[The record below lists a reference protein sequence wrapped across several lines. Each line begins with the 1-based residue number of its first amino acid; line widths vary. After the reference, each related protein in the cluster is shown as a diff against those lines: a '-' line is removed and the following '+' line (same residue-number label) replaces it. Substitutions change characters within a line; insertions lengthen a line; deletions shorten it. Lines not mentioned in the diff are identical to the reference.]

1 MVKGSRFSDCQLDFG
16 GSIVEFTII
25 DADAHHLDG
34 PAYKTYLPERF
45 RVRSGPYFPSFGW
58 DIFLNGT
65 TGRKP
70 ANPEE
75 YCKDLDAEKI
85 GDAVAYPSN
94 ALAIGLVRDRKSTR
108 LNSSHRTISY
118 AVFCLKKKTKNQ

>member
-1 MVKGSRFSDCQLDFG
+1 M
-16 GSIVEFTII
+16 EFTVI

-34 PAYKTYLPERF
+34 PAYKDYLPERF
-45 RVRSGPYFPSFGW
+45 RIRSGPYFPSFGW

-70 ANPEE
+70 ANPQE
-75 YCKDLDAEKI
+75 YCKDLDVKKI

-94 ALAIGLVRDRKSTR
+94 ALAIGLVRDLELSVELVWCLRSSCKNSKRWQQLKS
-108 LNSSHRTISY
+108 LSNPP
-118 AVFCLKKKTKNQ
+118 

>member
-16 GSIVEFTII
+16 GSIVEFTIT

-70 ANPEE
+70 ANPQE
-75 YCKDLDAEKI
+75 YCKDLYAEKI
-85 GDAVAYPSN
+85 VDAGPYPIN
-94 ALAIGLVRDRKSTR
+94 VLAIGIELELDLVVE
-108 LNSSHRTISY
+108 L
-118 AVFCLKKKTKNQ
+118 TKAYKN